1 LQHFYDSITSSAINL
16 VSIVSTRISIHSQI
30 QHVATTALLSQM
42 LDAER
47 LKTAGMTFRVG
58 QSESTLITQFNR

>member
-1 LQHFYDSITSSAINL
+1 
-16 VSIVSTRISIHSQI
+16 
-30 QHVATTALLSQM
+30 M